1 MKITKQVLK
10 KMIKEELKQVQTNE
24 GAFDALRS
32 SRKQMDTAIGD
43 LEGEDKPEA
52 PGATGTRPVADAS
65 RVKKK
70 RDANPGLTKAYEMI
84 NTLPEFLQVLR
95 DLLGDVHNVK
105 KRDVAKALRNT
116 LNNLMKEA

>member
-24 GAFDALRS
+24 GAFDALS

-43 LEGEDKPEA
+43 LEREDEKEA
-52 PGATGTRPVADAS
+52 PGATGASPVADAS

-70 RDANPGLTKAYEMI
+70 RDANPGLAKAYEMI

-95 DLLGDVHNVK
+95 DLVGDVHNVK
-105 KRDVAKALRNT
+105 PQDIVKAVRKVLIDLT
-116 LNNLMKEA
+116 KGA

>member
-24 GAFDALRS
+24 LEMKR
-32 SRKQMDTAIGD
+32 AIGQ
-43 LEGEDKPEA
+43 
-52 PGATGTRPVADAS
+52 RPAADAS

-95 DLLGDVHNVK
+95 DLVDDVDNV
-105 KRDVAKALRNT
+105 RPADLVKAVRKVLSDLT
-116 LNNLMKEA
+116 KGA